1 VHYGLANEVVSK
13 RDEVL
18 MVVFKENS
26 RRFKGKALC
35 VVKPPA
41 KVWINLPIDIAET
54 SAPEWSG
61 QGLPDS
67 SDMQSWRTSAF
78 ALPHQRYEALL

>member
-35 VVKPPA
+35 VVRPPA

-54 SAPEWSG
+54 SAISSG
-61 QGLPDS
+61 NKLYCFDKGIHITKISL
-67 SDMQSWRTSAF
+67 
-78 ALPHQRYEALL
+78 QREKFYDTC